1 MSINVNYFFFN
12 NLYFVNTFSFENQNM
27 KYANHVCS
35 EVINELIQSSPKKE
49 HSTTFLSTVS
59 YKCIFHKNLYLA

>member
-12 NLYFVNTFSFENQNM
+12 NLYFVNTFSYEYQNM

-35 EVINELIQSSPKKE
+35 EVINELIQSSPK
-49 HSTTFLSTVS
+49 
-59 YKCIFHKNLYLA
+59 N